1 MFVTHQYVQETLCL
15 LHRLLEVAILSFL
28 CHKHQVLFGSLI
40 VVVML
45 KSAIDS
51 LATLD
56 LVANLLFVVVL
67 ACVSEHF
74 TTGVGILRN
83 DVLREVKT
91 FQRTHTAE
99 CYVELSCCKH
109 ASTQVKR
116 KLVKGHALA
125 LVYRYRPCQ
134 LQRVLGEG
142 SCQFLLH
149 LTLFLVVVV
158 AVRFP

>member
-1 MFVTHQYVQETLCL
+1 MACAKKAFGYVLYRTIQVLITHQYIQETLSL

-74 TTGVGILRN
+74 TTCVSILR
-83 DVLREVKT
+83 DDILREIEAIKASYAAKC
-91 FQRTHTAE
+91 HI
-99 CYVELSCCKH
+99 ELSGSEH
-109 ASTQVKR
+109 AST
-116 KLVKGHALA
+116 
-125 LVYRYRPCQ
+125 
-134 LQRVLGEG
+134 
-142 SCQFLLH
+142 
-149 LTLFLVVVV
+149 
-158 AVRFP
+158 